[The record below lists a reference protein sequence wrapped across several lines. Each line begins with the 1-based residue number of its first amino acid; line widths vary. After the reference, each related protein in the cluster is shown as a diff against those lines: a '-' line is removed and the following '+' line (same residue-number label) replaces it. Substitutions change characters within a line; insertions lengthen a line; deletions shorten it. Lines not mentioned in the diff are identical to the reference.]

1 MPSDMQLSNAIDEN
15 PAMIHTGLASIL
27 PGKTVHAHVSDKPS
41 NKKPGIS
48 KPSVNAALQV
58 QNEAKK
64 QHEKRLEALKIKLKK
79 LRERLEKLQQV
90 GTKQDKIE
98 SRKEKDVEE
107 IKTLNELRVATK
119 DAIKELHDDYPRAKK
134 KQLTCTCKKGTS
146 EFSTIAYVV
155 SHSQYATIASKQ
167 IQNLF
172 YEHITIICSF
182 C

>member
-64 QHEKRLEALKIKLKK
+64 QHEKRLEALKMKLKK

-134 KQLTCTCKKGTS
+134 KQLTCTCKNERVNFQQLHMWSPTVNTPQSHQNKYKTS
-146 EFSTIAYVV
+146 SMNT
-155 SHSQYATIASKQ
+155 SQ
-167 IQNLF
+167 
-172 YEHITIICSF
+172 
-182 C
+182 